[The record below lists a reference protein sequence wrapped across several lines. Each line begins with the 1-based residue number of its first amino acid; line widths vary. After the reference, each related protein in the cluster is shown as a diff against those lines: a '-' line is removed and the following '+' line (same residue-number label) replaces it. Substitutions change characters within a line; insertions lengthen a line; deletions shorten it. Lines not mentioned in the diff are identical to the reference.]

1 MSKDN
6 FSQLIPL
13 SNIFDQSAKNKPVWV
28 PSVMLLL
35 AIFLLLFYSGMLWLI
50 PYILTLA
57 FIIAIAYFLRNRKID
72 LQIQALNSYAF
83 LKEKTIFSIHSD
95 FRWDATVDEIR
106 NNFSQ
111 INEALKSTESS
122 FTIVTIP
129 VQARENFKFSRSE
142 YEESNVIF
150 SSYLILDRDRRE
162 NDSFIKQMGVY
173 GISIEKRNIDELYT
187 YLDNIMA
194 GNLQRRRNFVK
205 GKTNFSMS
213 TISQSFKRSHYQASR
228 LLDSLPFSCIAV
240 TNFIL
245 QKKSSDIIRKEIS
258 KILAKSRLRNERN
271 LPEGDQNV
279 LMRESALEIRNDSS
293 EWLYSVQQSFVLS
306 SKQSY
311 KLKSMQDELSNM
323 CESWGLSLSLPDHRK
338 NNLMEKLFTGKFIR
352 FLQTPNKLCAFF
364 TFLTEV
370 KEEGIIIG
378 KDSQTD
384 KPVHFDPFLK
394 GSYNII
400 AMGETGSG
408 KSFFSMLFLRRMVI
422 EKRVKHIMILDVLN
436 EYDPKTWEELCA
448 ENAVGIRILK
458 IEEGEVV
465 QAMEEAMGFL
475 KSFDGE
481 EKIIVIEEAHV
492 FLNHSYA
499 SKVLAQMVK
508 VSRHFRCC
516 VFTISQDANDITS
529 EEGKKILNNSNSVFI
544 FRNKLMGALEKFGIN
559 ISEFGYMKDQLSL
572 HGGKNSQFSESFF
585 YSNHKLRKIVISD
598 SPRENEISY

>member
-1 MSKDN
+1 MSRDN

-13 SNIFDQSAKNKPVWV
+13 SNIFNQGGKNKPVWV
-28 PSVMLLL
+28 PSIMLLL
-35 AIFLLLFYSGMLWLI
+35 AIFLLLFYSGMLRLV
-50 PYILTLA
+50 PYVLTFA
-57 FIIAIAYFLRNRKID
+57 FIITIAFFLRNRKID
-72 LQIQALNSYAF
+72 LHTQAFNSYGF
-83 LKEKTIFSIHSD
+83 LKGKTVFSIRSD
-95 FRWDATVDEIR
+95 FRWDSTVDEIR

-111 INEALKSTESS
+111 INDALKSTESS
-122 FTIVTIP
+122 FTIITVP
-129 VQARENFKFSRSE
+129 AQDCADFKLSHSE
-142 YEESNVIF
+142 KEELNVVF
-150 SSYLILDRDRRE
+150 SSYLILDG
-162 NDSFIKQMGVY
+162 DSGEHDGFIKQMRVY
-173 GISIEKRNIDELYT
+173 GISLERKNVNELYT
-187 YLDNIMA
+187 YFDKIMA
-194 GNLQRRRNFVK
+194 GNLQRRRNFIK

-228 LLDSLPFSCIAV
+228 LLDSLPFSCITI

-245 QKKSSDIIRKEIS
+245 QKKSSDIIQKEIS
-258 KILAKSRLRNERN
+258 KILAKSRLRSERN
-271 LPEGDQNV
+271 LPEGEQNV
-279 LMRESALEIRNDSS
+279 LRRESALEIRNDSS
-293 EWLYSVQQSFVLS
+293 EWLYSIQQSFILS

-323 CESWGLSLSLPDHRK
+323 CESWGLSLSLPDHR
-338 NNLMEKLFTGKFIR
+338 NNKLMEKLFTGKFIR

-364 TFLTEV
+364 TFLTEE
-370 KEEGIIIG
+370 KEDGIIIG

-436 EYDPKTWEELCA
+436 EYNPKTWEELCT

-458 IEEGEVV
+458 IEDGEVV
-465 QAMEEAMGFL
+465 KAMEEAMDFL
-475 KSFDGE
+475 KSLEGE

-499 SKVLAQMVK
+499 STVLAQIVK

-559 ISEFGYMKDQLSL
+559 ISEFGYGKDQLSL
-572 HGGKNSQFSESFF
+572 HGGRNSQFSESFF
-585 YSNHKLRKIVISD
+585 YSNHKLRKIVISA
-598 SPRENEISY
+598 SSGENGISY